1 MITKNYKLT
10 TKRPEIIYRDNKP
23 VSVIIDLEDYQQ
35 MLERLEDIEDLRF
48 INSVKTKSLKFRKL
62 DDFLLE
68 YNSNV

>member
-1 MITKNYKLT
+1 MITKNYKT